1 MFFHGLFNVGIV
13 INHKIRRKS
22 YSTVATLKLC
32 CTIVKK
38 KKVKSFI
45 MVVILVRGTQ

>member
-38 KKVKSFI
+38 KVKSFI